1 MKKILSILTAV
12 VICFQFSTAS
22 AQSAVPLTPTLD
34 SIVTSSSLDTV
45 YATKQV
51 GSGFTTVTIQV
62 VATKVSGTVTG
73 TVELQGSLDGVNYT
87 RIATDTLAMTNVSV
101 NTKIWTVTNNP
112 YIYYRTAVFAPS
124 STYKAYIRNYILLRR
139 QQ

>member
-1 MKKILSILTAV
+1 MKKILSILTAA

-51 GSGFTTVTIQV
+51 G
-62 VATKVSGTVTG
+62 
-73 TVELQGSLDGVNYT
+73 
-87 RIATDTLAMTNVSV
+87 
-101 NTKIWTVTNNP
+101 
-112 YIYYRTAVFAPS
+112 
-124 STYKAYIRNYILLRR
+124 
-139 QQ
+139 